1 MDFLKK
7 KKKFFFLGQ
16 KKKKIF
22 FFLEIHKIILG
33 RTCLDRVVRKSE
45 TNKIFFRPKYMCFLE
60 SFFCS
65 ATGSAMGLY
74 AHWIVLNLHKTTSMT
89 CSHHYTMFLCYFIQV
104 IFIHICARGNI
115 KDTPFGVFH
124 IKFSLHLSSQSF
136 SHGFSHW
143 NWDPFA
149 SFKSSQNC
157 FHNFLTLL
165 QQGFIQVLYEIF
177 IHRLGCVKN

>member
-7 KKKFFFLGQ
+7 KKNFFFFRA
-16 KKKKIF
+16 KKKNFF

-74 AHWIVLNLHKTTSMT
+74 AH
-89 CSHHYTMFLCYFIQV
+89 
-104 IFIHICARGNI
+104 
-115 KDTPFGVFH
+115 
-124 IKFSLHLSSQSF
+124 
-136 SHGFSHW
+136 
-143 NWDPFA
+143 
-149 SFKSSQNC
+149 
-157 FHNFLTLL
+157 
-165 QQGFIQVLYEIF
+165 
-177 IHRLGCVKN
+177 